1 MKKSLY
7 LVCLLVLAGAVSG
20 TVGHEEVEVDL
31 EDNSMNIDLHINEL
45 TASQLTYVTSY
56 PVEDLESSINR
67 EDADCSVE
75 DLQIGAEISC
85 NTNFTEDFN
94 ASFSFETEGLTS
106 HQGRIE
112 KFQYTRAFRVPTD
125 NYTLRVILPKSSTIV
140 NDENLSQPAIS
151 PGSGEVETDGRR
163 IYVEWRLNPTIGGE
177 PNNFHVLYSYSD
189 NTSQIVL
196 YIVAIGLLLGLMA
209 SGYVLWQRV
218 SRQSIDTIYPE
229 LGEDE
234 IDVLKVIESNG
245 GEMLQKDVVSE
256 SEYSKAKISGV
267 VSGLVE
273 KEVLVKE
280 KEGRSNKLS
289 ISQRFKLS

>member
-7 LVCLLVLAGAVSG
+7 LAFILILAGSVSG
-20 TVGHEEVEVDL
+20 TVGHEEVEIDL

-56 PVEDLESSINR
+56 PVENLEGSINGR
-67 EDADCSVE
+67 DGDCSVE
-75 DLQIGAEISC
+75 ELQIGAEISC

-106 HQGRIE
+106 HQGQIE
-112 KFQYTRAFRVPTD
+112 KFQYSRAFRVPTD
-125 NYTLRVILPKSSTIV
+125 NYTLRVILPTGSTIV
-140 NDENLSQPAIS
+140 NDENLSQSAIS
-151 PGSGEVETDGRR
+151 PGTGNVETDGRR
-163 IYVEWRLNPTIGGE
+163 IYVEWNLNPTIGGE
-177 PNNFHVLYSYSD
+177 PNNFQILYSYSERE
-189 NTSQIVL
+189 SQIAF
-196 YIVAIGLLLGLMA
+196 YIVAGVLLLGLLA
-209 SGYVLWQRV
+209 SGYVLWQKI
-218 SRQSIDTIYPE
+218 SQQKIEAIYPE

-234 IDVLKVIESNG
+234 IGVLEVIERNG

-273 KEVLVKE
+273 KEILVKE

-289 ISQRFKLS
+289 ISSRFKLS